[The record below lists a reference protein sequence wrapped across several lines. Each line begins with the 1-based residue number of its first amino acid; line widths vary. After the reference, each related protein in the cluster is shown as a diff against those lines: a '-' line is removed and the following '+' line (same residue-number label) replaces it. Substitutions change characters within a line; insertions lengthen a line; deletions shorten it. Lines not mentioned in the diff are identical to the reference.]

1 MMNMASIAQK
11 LTAILKELEA
21 NSDIG
26 GCAVVSNRG
35 QIMASALH
43 QDIDEKSVAAM
54 AAALTSVAGRVG
66 KTLGSG
72 DTESISITGTDK
84 IILTNPLKNSVLI
97 AIAPANA
104 KLGLLDYE
112 LEKSRSEITK
122 VLG

>member
-1 MMNMASIAQK
+1 MASIAQK

-21 NSDIG
+21 NSDVT

-35 QIMASALH
+35 QIMATALH
-43 QDIDEKSVAAM
+43 QDVDEKSVAAM

-72 DTESISITGTDK
+72 DTESISITGRDK

-97 AIAPANA
+97 AIAPANS

-112 LEKSRSEITK
+112 IDKTKSDIEK

>member
-1 MMNMASIAQK
+1 MGS
-11 LTAILKELEA
+11 LEEKISSLLV
-21 NSDIG
+21 NLETISDVTG
-26 GCAVVSNRG
+26 SALVSNRG

-43 QDIDEKSVAAM
+43 QNVDEKSVAAM

-72 DTESISITGTDK
+72 ETESISITGTDK